1 MRVYEPMAEELTNAI
16 EIFKHNSHD
25 FDDVAPSTQHE
36 EFDHIQF
43 PSTISSTFEFYD
55 PGDLSTSTKVI

>member
-16 EIFKHNSHD
+16 EIFKQDSLD

-36 EFDHIQF
+36 RNLI
-43 PSTISSTFEFYD
+43 IY
-55 PGDLSTSTKVI
+55 